1 MEKSNENNNE
11 EIIIN
16 KDNYT
21 ITISLKA
28 NILSLIINDSL
39 NSVGYKAN
47 ISQEFLSN
55 KNIFFSYLTII
66 GIKDFFINTLK
77 NQSKYNIS
85 NYNSNL
91 KLTIFLQNSENL
103 ELIIPKLETQLN
115 TDDTIILLKNENL
128 NLKDDIKNLKEEI
141 STIKNRLE
149 ELEKKISNDKNE
161 WKGFTNKIIKN
172 KDEVNQLLNWINP
185 NEKYKVKLLYDA
197 NLEQNT
203 NKDFH
208 NKCDGKGA
216 TITLVESSKGKR
228 FGGFTRISWNNNI
241 KDYMTDAN
249 AFLFNLDKNKK
260 FKVIK
265 PQYAIYGRDDYG
277 PHFGYSNDF
286 TPGHPNGS
294 KYFIGGSHPSKH
306 NGNKTYE
313 AEDNELSGENNFT
326 IVSMEVYQVIL
337 DV

>member
-1 MEKSNENNNE
+1 MEKSNESNKE
-11 EIIIN
+11 ETIIS
-16 KDNYT
+16 KDNYA
-21 ITISLKA
+21 ITIFLKSS
-28 NILSLIINDSL
+28 ILSLIIKDTSN
-39 NSVGYKAN
+39 NMEYKAN

-77 NQSKYNIS
+77 NQSKYNLSIH
-85 NYNSNL
+85 NSNL
-91 KLTIFLQNSENL
+91 KLIIFLQNSENL
-103 ELIIPKLETQLN
+103 ELIIPKSETQLN
-115 TDDTIILLKNENL
+115 SEDTYILLKNENV
-128 NLKDDIKNLKEEI
+128 NLKNDIKNLKEEI
-141 STIKNRLE
+141 TSIKKRLDD
-149 ELEKKISNDKNE
+149 LEKIITNNKDE

-172 KDEVNQLLNWINP
+172 KDEVKQLLNWINP

-197 NLEQNT
+197 NLEENT

-241 KDYMTDAN
+241 KNWMSDAN
-249 AFLFNLDKNKK
+249 AFLFSLDKNKK

-265 PQYAIYGRDDYG
+265 PEYAIFGREDYG
-277 PHFGYSNDF
+277 PHFGYNNDF

-294 KYFIGGSHPSKH
+294 KYFIGGTHPSNH
-306 NGNKTYE
+306 INKTYE

-337 DV
+337 NA

>member
-149 ELEKKISNDKNE
+149 
-161 WKGFTNKIIKN
+161 
-172 KDEVNQLLNWINP
+172 
-185 NEKYKVKLLYDA
+185 
-197 NLEQNT
+197 
-203 NKDFH
+203 
-208 NKCDGKGA
+208 
-216 TITLVESSKGKR
+216 
-228 FGGFTRISWNNNI
+228 
-241 KDYMTDAN
+241 
-249 AFLFNLDKNKK
+249 
-260 FKVIK
+260 
-265 PQYAIYGRDDYG
+265 
-277 PHFGYSNDF
+277 
-286 TPGHPNGS
+286 
-294 KYFIGGSHPSKH
+294 
-306 NGNKTYE
+306 
-313 AEDNELSGENNFT
+313 
-326 IVSMEVYQVIL
+326 
-337 DV
+337 

>member
-103 ELIIPKLETQLN
+103 ELIIPKL
-115 TDDTIILLKNENL
+115 
-128 NLKDDIKNLKEEI
+128 
-141 STIKNRLE
+141 
-149 ELEKKISNDKNE
+149 
-161 WKGFTNKIIKN
+161 
-172 KDEVNQLLNWINP
+172 
-185 NEKYKVKLLYDA
+185 
-197 NLEQNT
+197 
-203 NKDFH
+203 
-208 NKCDGKGA
+208 
-216 TITLVESSKGKR
+216 
-228 FGGFTRISWNNNI
+228 
-241 KDYMTDAN
+241 
-249 AFLFNLDKNKK
+249 
-260 FKVIK
+260 
-265 PQYAIYGRDDYG
+265 
-277 PHFGYSNDF
+277 
-286 TPGHPNGS
+286 
-294 KYFIGGSHPSKH
+294 KH
-306 NGNKTYE
+306 N
-313 AEDNELSGENNFT
+313 
-326 IVSMEVYQVIL
+326 
-337 DV
+337 

>member
-128 NLKDDIKNLKEEI
+128 NLKDDI
-141 STIKNRLE
+141 
-149 ELEKKISNDKNE
+149 
-161 WKGFTNKIIKN
+161 TNF
-172 KDEVNQLLNWINP
+172 LNN
-185 NEKYKVKLLYDA
+185 
-197 NLEQNT
+197 
-203 NKDFH
+203 
-208 NKCDGKGA
+208 
-216 TITLVESSKGKR
+216 
-228 FGGFTRISWNNNI
+228 
-241 KDYMTDAN
+241 
-249 AFLFNLDKNKK
+249 
-260 FKVIK
+260 
-265 PQYAIYGRDDYG
+265 
-277 PHFGYSNDF
+277 
-286 TPGHPNGS
+286 
-294 KYFIGGSHPSKH
+294 
-306 NGNKTYE
+306 
-313 AEDNELSGENNFT
+313 
-326 IVSMEVYQVIL
+326 
-337 DV
+337 